1 MTPEELADRF
11 DISLHAATI
20 RIEEL
25 ERMRRRKL
33 GIKRP
38 LPAGVRA
45 FLNDAKKAGYRITSL
60 SAEATV
66 TNDKLH
72 DSDDRP
78 F

>member
-11 DISLHAATI
+11 DISLNAATI
-20 RIEEL
+20 RIQEL

-45 FLNDAKKAGYRITSL
+45 YLTDAKKAGYRIVSL
-60 SAEATV
+60 DNEGA
-66 TNDKLH
+66 
-72 DSDDRP
+72 R
-78 F
+78 